1 MPVIDCR
8 PMVVYAC
15 LRHWYEGM
23 IFFAPIP
30 VVGFFVW
37 LSGRRHGADEDGP
50 DDPSGSSPAGFA
62 G

>member
-1 MPVIDCR
+1 
-8 PMVVYAC
+8 MVAYAC

-30 VVGFFVW
+30 VVGLFVW
-37 LSGRRHGADEDGP
+37 LSGRRNAADDDGP
-50 DDPSGSSPAGFA
+50 DDPRGSGSAGFA

>member
-1 MPVIDCR
+1 
-8 PMVVYAC
+8 MVVYAC

-23 IFFAPIP
+23 TFFAPIP

-37 LSGRRHGADEDGP
+37 LSGRRHAADDDGP
-50 DDPSGSSPAGFA
+50 DDPRGSSPAGFA

>member
-1 MPVIDCR
+1 
-8 PMVVYAC
+8 MVVYAC

-30 VVGFFVW
+30 AVGIFVW
-37 LSGRRHGADEDGP
+37 LSGRHHAAAGDDP
-50 DDPSGSSPAGFA
+50 DDPRGSSPAGLA

>member
-1 MPVIDCR
+1 MNDVMMAC
-8 PMVVYAC
+8 ATC

-30 VVGFFVW
+30 VVGLFVW
-37 LSGRRHGADEDGP
+37 LSGRRHAVDDDGP
-50 DDPSGSSPAGFA
+50 DDPRGSGSAGFA